1 MGRILFS
8 NATSQHSNGEKG
20 KDLPRIEINI
30 ACEGW
35 PPEEDL
41 QRLARQSVSSAVKS
55 AGLKFAPDA
64 ELSLMFGDDE
74 TLCALNS
81 RYRGINKATNV
92 LSFPDQQILPGQE
105 AGAILGDI
113 AFALQT
119 VKREADLEGKRFD
132 HHLSHL
138 MIHGFLH
145 LFGYDHQND
154 DEAQTMESLEIRA
167 LAILGIENPYKY
179 GEFSLAKNPTQN
191 PTQNTTKNNL

>member
-1 MGRILFS
+1 M
-8 NATSQHSNGEKG
+8 
-20 KDLPRIEINI
+20 NI
-30 ACEGW
+30 ACDGW
-35 PPEEDL
+35 PPEDDL
-41 QRLARQSVSSAVKS
+41 RRLADQSVSSAVKI

-81 RYRGINKATNV
+81 QFRDINKATNV
-92 LSFPDQQILPGQE
+92 LSFPDQQILPGDE

-145 LFGYDHQND
+145 LFGYDHQNE

-167 LAILGIENPYKY
+167 LAILGIENPYENGK
-179 GEFSLAKNPTQN
+179 FSPIENKV
-191 PTQNTTKNNL
+191 